1 MQSVATCIADFCNV
15 LGEVTLLLLLALA
28 DHDVEDLFVGFVHGV
43 GTDADEVA
51 YALVNVVVD
60 DAFDA
65 AHAVALHGKHG
76 REHCGAHARSEFE
89 SARGFCSVAD
99 HAGEVG
105 NHVLNGSTDLF
116 VSATHEI
123 GDATAGT
130 C

>member
-1 MQSVATCIADFCNV
+1 M
-15 LGEVTLLLLLALA
+15 LLFAFA

-51 YALVNVVVD
+51 HALVNVVVD

-65 AHAVALHGKHG
+65 ADAVALHGEHG
-76 REHCGAHARSEFE
+76 GEDCSAHARGEFE
-89 SARGFCSVAD
+89 RARGFCSVAD

-105 NHVLNGSTDLF
+105 NHVFHRGADLF
-116 VSATHEI
+116 VRATHEI
-123 GDATAGT
+123 GDAATGT

>member
-1 MQSVATCIADFCNV
+1 M
-15 LGEVTLLLLLALA
+15 LLLALA

-51 YALVNVVVD
+51 HALVNVVVD
-60 DAFDA
+60 DAFDT

-76 REHCGAHARSEFE
+76 GEDCSAHTRGEFE
-89 SARGFCSVAD
+89 GARGFCSVAD

-105 NHVLNGSTDLF
+105 NHVLNGCTDLF
-116 VSATHEI
+116 VSATHKV
-123 GDATAGT
+123 GDATTGT